1 MSMAFICTGRYEI
14 NTSLFVSMCL
24 VDTLYVSFVSPGC
37 LQEPKVARVTVAG
50 STFANLELSFRQF
63 FCLLRG
69 RVLWQSHSP
78 KSSSRRSSSSNSS
91 SSRSSSSSSGSSSSS
106 SIIIVAR
113 IVVVVVVVVVAAAAA
128 AVVESE

>member
-78 KSSSRRSSSSNSS
+78 KSSSRRSSSSG

-128 AVVESE
+128 AAAVVESE